1 MKVKKIAALAVG
13 AAMVG
18 ATVGFASAQPT
29 VPEIPKDFFVKNG
42 EPNVKI
48 VVGSQGA
55 ALDVASAAD
64 IAVAIGSMLYTEKDV
79 KVTDTSV
86 VVKKDTAYDP
96 DDIPVFDN
104 TYTGEYKVGDD
115 ITTEPYW
122 WNGSF
127 DEDGDPYFNTDLDH
141 SAWADGVFDDGWKV
155 TIYDA
160 IIWKD
165 GKNNND
171 WQDPNKTWHDLSEV
185 KIHYNVTIGSVTLK
199 QLNEGEVDAEDID
212 DFSDFTLV
220 VDNVVANVTFKLNAY
235 RKELKDPVLGT
246 LSEYK
251 YTVSDT
257 QPSGYEFYKTVVEGV
272 EKGDTVE
279 LFGKTIKV
287 LDIGVDDGTPYI
299 EYGNDWGDTYI
310 DSGKSKTFGDYTIK
324 VLDIDVNQEKALLEV
339 SGPTGT
345 ETVTLNTE
353 KSPTKTLFNGG
364 IRVTLLDTF
373 IGIGGTTS
381 VKVEVQTDIDR
392 IYDEDEFMPGW
403 IAHLGVDNGKLLWF
417 ALTNEEELEG
427 KEIKLFDTYV
437 MDYTADIMKKKNP
450 DNDKTYAAM
459 EAWVKID
466 PIAPKWEYTT
476 YKEGDEID
484 DTDYIV
490 DNIKASA
497 SPAKAAVVSK
507 ITTPITVLDTELM
520 EQGLDKVDSNLI
532 LVGGPVVNTVT
543 AALAEKLGVPTD
555 YDGWKEQFG
564 TGKESG
570 VVKYVAECET
580 INGHGVVLVAGTD
593 REGTKAAAEALMEY
607 LAGLH

>member
-104 TYTGEYKVGDD
+104 TYWGNYQDGDN
-115 ITTEPYW
+115 IQNVANW

-127 DEDGDPYFNTDLDH
+127 DEDGDPYFTATLDN
-141 SAWADGVFDDGWKV
+141 SAWAAGVFDQGWDV
-155 TIYDA
+155 LVPSA
-160 IIWKD
+160 VEWKD
-165 GKNNND
+165 GNNNNY
-171 WQDPNKTWHDLSEV
+171 WKDPNEQWHDLTDV
-185 KIHYNVTIGSVTLK
+185 NIHYTVHIGKVILK
-199 QLNEGEVDAEDID
+199 QLNSDPTEYTDID

-235 RKELKDPVLGT
+235 STTLWDPVLGAVGT
-246 LSEYK
+246 S
-251 YTVSDT
+251 YTVSDRK
-257 QPSGYEFYKTVVEGV
+257 PSGYSLHQEGV
-272 EKGDTVE
+272 ITGVEAGDTVE

-287 LDIGVDDGTPYI
+287 LDIGADYI
-299 EYGNDWGDTYI
+299 EYGEDWGETYI
-310 DSGKSKTFGDYTIK
+310 DAGKSKTFGDYTVK
-324 VLDIDVNQEKALLEV
+324 VLDIDVNQEKALIEV
-339 SGPTGT
+339 SGPVGSEKITLKTRDEGG
-345 ETVTLNTE
+345 EPVTL
-353 KSPTKTLFNGG
+353 FQGG
-364 IRVTLLDTF
+364 IRITLLDTF

-381 VKVEVQTDIDR
+381 VKVAVQTDIKYIEDG
-392 IYDEDEFMPGW
+392 DEFIPGW
-403 IAHLGVDNGKLLWF
+403 VAHLGINNGKLDWF
-417 ALTNEEELEG
+417 ALTNKEELEG
-427 KEIKLFDTYV
+427 KEIKLFDTYL
-437 MDYTADIMKKKNP
+437 MDYTASIMKKKNP
-450 DNDKTYAAM
+450 TNDKTYAAM

-466 PIAPKWEYTT
+466 PLKSDYTT
-476 YKEGDEID
+476 KTLKEGDTLEGWTID
-484 DTDYIV
+484 DITATAD
-490 DNIKASA
+490 
-497 SPAKAAVVSK
+497 PAKAAVVNK
-507 ITTPITVLDTELM
+507 ITTPITVLDVELM
-520 EQGLDKVDSNLI
+520 EAGLDSVDSNLI
-532 LVGGPVVNTVT
+532 LVGGPVVNQVT

-564 TGKESG
+564 TGAESG
-570 VVKYVAECET
+570 VIKYVAECET

-607 LAGLH
+607 LAGLN